1 MARIFAARVGHLT
14 ANKDAVRKQLIAW
27 RDSREELLPIL
38 QQSALLREDI
48 PLVEDLSSLAG
59 AGLDALDY
67 LDSGHHAPKA
77 WVEEQ
82 TVLLNLAA
90 KPHAE
95 LLLMIVEPVRKLVA
109 AAERGSW

>member
-1 MARIFAARVGHLT
+1 MVQPADQGKARQG
-14 ANKDAVRKQLIAW
+14 
-27 RDSREELLPIL
+27 EERWGRTETDRQEWPRL
-38 QQSALLREDI
+38 
-48 PLVEDLSSLAG
+48 
-59 AGLDALDY
+59 GLEAMDY
-67 LDSGHHAPKA
+67 LDSGHPAPKA

-109 AAERGSW
+109 AAARGSR

>member
-1 MARIFAARVGHLT
+1 VARIFAERVDHLA

-38 QQSALLREDI
+38 QQSALLQEDI
-48 PLVEDLSSLAG
+48 PLTEDLSAVAKASLE
-59 AGLDALDY
+59 ALDY
-67 LDSGHHAPKA
+67 LDSGHPAPKA

-95 LLLMIVEPVRKLVA
+95 LLLMIVEPVRRLVA

>member
-1 MARIFAARVGHLT
+1 VARIFAARVDHLA
-14 ANKDAVRKQLIAW
+14 ANEDAVRKQLIAW

-38 QQSALLREDI
+38 QQSALLQEDI
-48 PLVEDLSSLAG
+48 PLAEDLSAVAK
-59 AGLDALDY
+59 AGLEALDY
-67 LDSGHHAPKA
+67 LDSSHPAPKA

-82 TVLLNLAA
+82 TLLLNLAA

-109 AAERGSW
+109 AAARGSR